1 MLSVIVENKYQ
12 QQLNL
17 TTNDS
22 YALIQV
28 TGLTPPASTINT
40 ATTATKDGSVFNSS
54 RMNNR
59 NIVLTIVPLGNVE
72 KSRINLYNYFKSKQY
87 IKLYLEN
94 NTRSVWIDGY
104 IESIE
109 GDLYA
114 EDAEKI
120 QISIICND
128 PYFKDTETGV
138 YMFSNVES
146 GFSFPFSIAETPGV
160 PISELSEYVEV
171 NVYNASDYETGL
183 VLTLT
188 ANGGVVNPTIYNM
201 TTNENFSLNIT
212 METGEIITIDTRPG
226 SKSVK
231 LNRNG
236 TISNILNNM
245 VIGSEWITL
254 TVGDNVFSYTTDTGS
269 EYLYVIA
276 NAQPIYE
283 GI

>member
-1 MLSVIVENKYQ
+1 MLSVIAENKYQ

-17 TTNDS
+17 TSNDN
-22 YALIQV
+22 YALIKV
-28 TGLTPPASTINT
+28 TGLTPPASAINT
-40 ATTATKDGSVFNSS
+40 AVTATKDGSVFNSS
-54 RMNNR
+54 KMGNR
-59 NIVLTIVPLGNVE
+59 NIVLTIVPLGNIE
-72 KSRINLYNYFKSKQY
+72 KNRINLYNYFKSKQY

-94 NTRSVWIDGY
+94 NTRSVWIEGY
-104 IESIE
+104 VETVD
-109 GDLYA
+109 GDLY
-114 EDAEKI
+114 EESERL
-120 QISIICND
+120 QVSIICTD

-146 GFSFPFSIAETPGV
+146 GFSFPFSIAETPGI

-171 NVYNASDYETGL
+171 NINNASDYETGL

-188 ANGGVVNPTIYNM
+188 ANGGVINPTIYNM

-212 METGEIITIDTRPG
+212 MQVGDIITIDTRTG
-226 SKSVK
+226 NKSVK

-236 TISNILNNM
+236 EITNILNNM
-245 VIGSEWITL
+245 AIGSEWITL
-254 TVGDNVFSYTTDTGS
+254 TVGDNIFSYTTDAGS